1 MFIGEPHDNHM
12 FMEKE
17 MGQTYESS
25 REIITLL
32 RENNAYLKQLLEFKK
47 KEHRQAVAAQ
57 TLHIIVTIL
66 PFIVILVIGYFV
78 WQSISHYL
86 EVLNNNV
93 NALKSSY
100 DAMITFFQ
108 KLIPDFS
115 KIIPDLNQTWQNIQS
130 WK

>member
-12 FMEKE
+12 IMEKE

-25 REIITLL
+25 QEIITLL
-32 RENNAYLKQLLEFKK
+32 RENNAYLRQLLEFKK
-47 KEHRQAVAAQ
+47 KEHRQAGVAQ